1 MLFIRKLDNSV
12 TFNLSCFY
20 FVAVVSFRLMVAG
33 LFSLQLFFP
42 LSLSLSLSLAH
53 THTHTHTHSLSLS
66 HTPTLSL
73 TWWKWWCHRWQMEDK
88 RHMPDYFRLA
98 HQDISLYFV
107 FSSTDVMRCR
117 RFSLLFSFCRGTKE
131 IRIEEFF
138 AQTELFSKPV
148 FTPGSAAKVNS
159 ILLWPWWRSRGQ
171 PPRFL
176 LRQSKIESC
185 WLLNLCEKTK
195 INEKEAGIGPSFK
208 KPYVFI
214 LNNFRLT
221 PYRDVGPHFMRQIC

>member
-1 MLFIRKLDNSV
+1 MFFILFIRKLDNSV

-42 LSLSLSLSLAH
+42 LSLSLSLTHTHSLALS
-53 THTHTHTHSLSLS
+53 HTHTHS
-66 HTPTLSL
+66 LSL

-117 RFSLLFSFCRGTKE
+117 RFSLLFSFCCKTKE

-138 AQTELFSKPV
+138 LPSLSCFQSLLSPQAAQL
-148 FTPGSAAKVNS
+148 
-159 ILLWPWWRSRGQ
+159 
-171 PPRFL
+171 
-176 LRQSKIESC
+176 
-185 WLLNLCEKTK
+185 
-195 INEKEAGIGPSFK
+195 
-208 KPYVFI
+208 
-214 LNNFRLT
+214 RLT
-221 PYRDVGPHFMRQIC
+221 PF